1 MSAAFTKFMV
11 RGGKVSGRGDLALQ
25 LGYGWL
31 QHYGMVA
38 RSDSFFPSVLFIH
51 DNADNAKYQAED
63 KVKSLEKSIMLL
75 TKEKDAEILEL
86 QLEKARLQG
95 HVTSIEKVIA

>member
-1 MSAAFTKFMV
+1 MNLKNCKNLKS
-11 RGGKVSGRGDLALQ
+11 
-25 LGYGWL
+25 
-31 QHYGMVA
+31 HP
-38 RSDSFFPSVLFIH
+38 RSMQRLKLVEYAMLSRPEASPPFFPSVLFIH
-51 DNADNAKYQAED
+51 DNADNAKCQAED